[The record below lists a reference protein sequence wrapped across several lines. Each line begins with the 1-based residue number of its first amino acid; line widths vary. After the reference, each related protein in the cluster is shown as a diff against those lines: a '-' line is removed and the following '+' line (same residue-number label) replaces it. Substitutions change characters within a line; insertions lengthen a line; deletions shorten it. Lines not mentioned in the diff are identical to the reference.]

1 MTHEQAAAPAA
12 AQAASDE
19 LDAARERLER
29 ALAEERQKSAALRAS
44 VDGLQFKLDVLEKS
58 YAKQLA
64 DARKHAE
71 AAARTLAER
80 EADLAGLAER
90 HEQTQHELERA
101 LAELERTGTAAAKTR
116 APVAR
121 PRAAASSF
129 AAHMG
134 TETHEGTINALLGA
148 VPWEQ
153 EPRARRDDSQA
164 AARVRQEAAR
174 VPQETDAPAEEM
186 LAPDLVFT
194 GAGEDDDER

>member
-12 AQAASDE
+12 AQPAPDA

-64 DARKHAE
+64 DARTHAE

-80 EADLAGLAER
+80 EAELAGLAER
-90 HEQTQHELERA
+90 HEQTQHELKQA
-101 LAELERTGTAAAKTR
+101 LAELERAGTAAAKAR
-116 APVAR
+116 APAER
-121 PRAAASSF
+121 PRSPAPSF
-129 AAHMG
+129 APHRV

-164 AARVRQEAAR
+164 AARVRQEA
-174 VPQETDAPAEEM
+174 DAPAEEM